1 MANSKHGATLS
12 QTEINYI
19 LKAKD
24 QGVPN
29 KVIADTIG
37 RSVRVVQ
44 KYYSLYQQKN
54 NAAKT
59 AMEKLPDKETLTHTL
74 PFRERKQQNTIERLK
89 ELRNLLREQMLVA
102 DPRNISA
109 ISKEY
114 RAAVTQ
120 IAELEGADATDVV
133 ETKHDDAIAQALK
146 FVVGA

>member
-1 MANSKHGATLS
+1 
-12 QTEINYI
+12 
-19 LKAKD
+19 
-24 QGVPN
+24 
-29 KVIADTIG
+29 
-37 RSVRVVQ
+37 
-44 KYYSLYQQKN
+44 
-54 NAAKT
+54 
-59 AMEKLPDKETLTHTL
+59 MEKLPDKETLTHTL

-133 ETKHDDAIAQALK
+133 ETKHDDAVAQALK

>member
-1 MANSKHGATLS
+1 MANSKHRATLS

-44 KYYSLYQQKN
+44 KYYSLYRQKN

-89 ELRNLLREQMLVA
+89 ELRNLLREQMLIA

-114 RAAVTQ
+114 RAAVIQ
-120 IAELEGADATDVV
+120 IAELEGADAPDVV
-133 ETKHDDAIAQALK
+133 ETKHDDAVAQALK